1 MHDLPRF
8 GLGALNLG
16 LHAFHQAW
24 IVFTLIGW
32 IFCET
37 RVMHLI
43 VISLTL
49 ASWYVLG
56 PLLKK
61 GDAYG
66 YCVVTDIQWDIRR
79 RLGLED
85 RKGGYVK
92 YIGDHL
98 FGRNFNE
105 SLADKVGAAVLLA
118 CIAASLVATFM
129 YGSCSLFTA

>member
-1 MHDLPRF
+1 VSGLQRF
-8 GLGALNLG
+8 GLSVLNFG

-37 RVMHLI
+37 RILHLI

-49 ASWYVLG
+49 ISWYALG

-66 YCVVTDIQWDIRR
+66 YCVVTDIQWAIRR
-79 RLGLED
+79 RLGFEE
-85 RKGGYVK
+85 RQGGYVK

-98 FGRNFNE
+98 FGKNFNE
-105 SLADKVGAAVLLA
+105 SLAARVGAAVLVA
-118 CIAASLVATFM
+118 CIAASLVTIYL
-129 YGSCSLFTA
+129 YGSCGPFSA